1 MPGELPE
8 SGSRPEPQ
16 ASEPSAG
23 PTAPRQPPGAAGQ
36 LHLSPGDVV
45 NGAWRGGWDMF
56 RADSVSLPLA
66 AAAAWVLGSLSI
78 GILMGALIWGLQ
90 ASIFARLRYQRPMS
104 VGDIFGRFERFGTSL
119 GIVFLGGLLTV
130 IGLAL
135 LVVPGLYLMVA
146 FMYALPLGL
155 ERRLGAVDS
164 LKESRRI
171 VHATGFGAHAALMA
185 TLLAF
190 GWLASALLDWVGG
203 LISFIV
209 GVPVLTAAY
218 ERFVRGNPGPGADY
232 EI

>member
-1 MPGELPE
+1 MPGEFPE
-8 SGSRPEPQ
+8 RGPQPEPR
-16 ASEPSAG
+16 SGEPSAQ
-23 PTAPRQPPGAAGQ
+23 PAPPRQPSGASEQ
-36 LHLSPGDVV
+36 MHLSPGDVV
-45 NGAWRGGWDMF
+45 NGAWRGGWDVF

-78 GILMGALIWGLQ
+78 GILMGAMIWGLQ
-90 ASIFARLRYQRPMS
+90 ASIFARIRYQRPMS
-104 VGDIFGRFERFGTSL
+104 VGDIFGHFERFGTSL
-119 GIVFLGGLLTV
+119 GIVILGGLATV
-130 IGLAL
+130 VGLAL

-155 ERRLGAVDS
+155 ERRLGAVDA

-171 VHATGFGAHAALMA
+171 VHATGLGAHAALMA

-203 LISFIV
+203 LIAFVV

-218 ERFVRGNPGPGADY
+218 ERFVRPQEGVGVDF